1 MYTQHNIVVHCC
13 SSKLVSIIYFEH
25 VFVDLGIYYEMHMHH
40 IVTCGL
46 PGSTIFFDII
56 S

>member
-1 MYTQHNIVVHCC
+1 M
-13 SSKLVSIIYFEH
+13 SITYPEH
-25 VFVDLGIYYEMHMHH
+25 VYVALGIQLVVHMHH

-46 PGSTIFFDII
+46 PGSSIFFHII